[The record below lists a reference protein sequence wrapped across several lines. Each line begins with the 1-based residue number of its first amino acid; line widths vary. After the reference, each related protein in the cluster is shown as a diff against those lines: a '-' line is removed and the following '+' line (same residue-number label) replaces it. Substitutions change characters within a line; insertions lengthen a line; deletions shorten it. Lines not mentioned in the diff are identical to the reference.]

1 MAINKNAF
9 LSIAADDISS
19 DILELNV
26 PESVETQDDT
36 TMGSNT
42 RLVEAGL
49 DVWEISGRFKVTWGA
64 SSTEAKF
71 QAIAAASNR
80 QAALIYRPDT
90 AVKSATNPEWTGT
103 GVLTELTV
111 GSGSTGDK
119 FIGTFKFEPAGDL
132 TRAVA

>member
-9 LSIAADDISS
+9 FSIATDDISS

-49 DVWEISGRFKVTWGA
+49 SVWEISGRFKVVFGA

-71 QAIAAASNR
+71 QAIAA
-80 QAALIYRPDT
+80 
-90 AVKSATNPEWTGT
+90 GT
-103 GVLTELTV
+103 GMLEELTV

-119 FIGTFKFEPAGDL
+119 FIGTFKFVPRGDL
-132 TRAVA
+132 TRAV

>member
-1 MAINKNAF
+1 MAINKNGF
-9 LSIAADDISS
+9 FSIATDDISS

-49 DVWEISGRFKVTWGA
+49 SVWEISGRFKVVFGA

-71 QAIAAASNR
+71 QAIAAAAGR
-80 QAALIYRPDT
+80 EAALVYRPDS
-90 AVKSATNPEWTGT
+90 AAKSATNPEWTGT
-103 GVLTELTV
+103 GMLEELTV

-119 FIGTFKFEPAGDL
+119 FIGTFKFVPRGDL
-132 TRAVA
+132 TRAV